1 MLNLLLPSTP
11 LCNISSPTSC
21 CHLPTPDSS
30 HRQKEST
37 LAISSTELQQSP
49 PQVCAHSDCV
59 AISLER
65 KVVRSPSKRQSLQ
78 TLANTGTGKQRNGPS
93 ISHIGYRFPQNDT
106 PRKSLKI
113 SRAKRISQSFDVHIF
128 LILVIFS
135 CSYSVATFFFFLF
148 FTTRITTRLRN
159 EFP

>member
-1 MLNLLLPSTP
+1 MKAHSGVWLVTQIWKRSTNSLREPPQINNRRTTTRTTCPPVLNLLLPSTP

-59 AISLER
+59 AIFLER

-93 ISHIGYRFPQNDT
+93 ISHIGYRFP
-106 PRKSLKI
+106 
-113 SRAKRISQSFDVHIF
+113 
-128 LILVIFS
+128 
-135 CSYSVATFFFFLF
+135 
-148 FTTRITTRLRN
+148 
-159 EFP
+159 